1 MTIAMLLTLH
11 LICVALSVSLF
22 VARYWWRYCGH
33 ALAAARWTRIVPP
46 VIDTLLLWTRIVPP
60 VIDTLLLLS
69 GIGLI
74 VKTHI
79 LPFTE
84 SGSWLTEKLFGVIIY
99 IVLGFIALD
108 YRQARS
114 QQARFI
120 AFPLALVVLYIIIKL
135 ATTKIPLLG

>member
-1 MTIAMLLTLH
+1 
-11 LICVALSVSLF
+11 
-22 VARYWWRYCGH
+22 CGH
-33 ALAAARWTRIVPP
+33 ALAAARR
-46 VIDTLLLWTRIVPP
+46 TRIVPP

>member
-22 VARYWWRYCGH
+22 VARYWWRYFGH
-33 ALAAARWTRIVPP
+33 ALAAAR
-46 VIDTLLLWTRIVPP
+46 WTRIVPP

-84 SGSWLTEKLFGVIIY
+84 SGSWLTGKLFGVIIY

>member
-46 VIDTLLLWTRIVPP
+46 VIDTLLL
-60 VIDTLLLLS
+60 LS

-79 LPFTE
+79 LPFAE

>member
-1 MTIAMLLTLH
+1 MTVAMLLTFH
-11 LICVALSVSLF
+11 LICIALSVSLF

-33 ALAAARWTRIVPP
+33 ALAAARWTRIA
-46 VIDTLLLWTRIVPP
+46 PP

-74 VKTHI
+74 VKTHT

>member
-46 VIDTLLLWTRIVPP
+46 VIDTLLL
-60 VIDTLLLLS
+60 LS

-74 VKTHI
+74 VKTRI

>member
-46 VIDTLLLWTRIVPP
+46 VIDTLLL
-60 VIDTLLLLS
+60 LS

-79 LPFTE
+79 LPCTE

>member
-46 VIDTLLLWTRIVPP
+46 VIDTLLL
-60 VIDTLLLLS
+60 LS

-84 SGSWLTEKLFGVIIY
+84 SGSWLTGKLFGVIIY

-135 ATTKIPLLG
+135 AITKIPLLG